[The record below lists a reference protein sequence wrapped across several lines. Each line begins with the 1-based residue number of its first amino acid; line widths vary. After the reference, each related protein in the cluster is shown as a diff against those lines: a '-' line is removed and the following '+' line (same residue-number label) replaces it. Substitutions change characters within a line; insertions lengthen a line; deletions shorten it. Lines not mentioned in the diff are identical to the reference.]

1 MKTIHLV
8 EYIDA
13 WRANKEMEIADR
25 KLPVGEAFG
34 WISKNESDIIVS
46 FAKNNSGQI
55 YEGLVIPR
63 GMLASK
69 ADQLDSRLAP
79 LLRTGIDAR
88 IIWSDLVH
96 FNKHYPRDKSVV
108 VETTGHIAAIY
119 SDHVVIT
126 KPDNRILSS
135 GDKGSHL
142 LQKAFCYRIPLGAIL
157 EIHQYEK

>member
-1 MKTIHLV
+1 MKTICLV

-13 WRANKEMEIADR
+13 WRADKEIEVADR
-25 KLPVGEAFG
+25 KLPINEAFG
-34 WISKNESDIIVS
+34 WISETESDIVVS
-46 FAKNNSGQI
+46 FAKNTFDQV

-69 ADQLDSRLAP
+69 ANQLDPKLAP
-79 LLRTGIDAR
+79 LLRTGAETR
-88 IIWSDLVH
+88 IIWSDMVH
-96 FNKHYPRDKSVV
+96 FNKHFPQDKSVV
-108 VETTGHIAAIY
+108 VETTGYVSAIY

-126 KPDNRILSS
+126 NPDNRILSS

-157 EIHQYEK
+157 EVHPA